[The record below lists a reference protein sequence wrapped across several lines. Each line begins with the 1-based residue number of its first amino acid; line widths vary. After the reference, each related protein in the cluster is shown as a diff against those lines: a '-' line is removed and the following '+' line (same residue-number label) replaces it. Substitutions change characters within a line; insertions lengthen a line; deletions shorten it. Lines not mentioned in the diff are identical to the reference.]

1 METAPVSYRT
11 FWVSFMQSDVTMP
24 SIFCLIRDFTS
35 KRGLRSKVA
44 MTFMIITMVFVMV
57 FPTLASAM
65 TGYTANNEAVIKFG
79 KGNQQTPFGT
89 FRQLIA
95 IIHDGSRV
103 NLTDEYMV
111 FRGSPQNQLETCGSY
126 GCLEICKSACECCV
140 LDHKKTNVELQT
152 IQIMEIQRIQIR
164 PGIEAIPMTP
174 SRCQAQRSTLLTGM
188 TRGATLHS
196 TTPQTTKPMI

>member
-1 METAPVSYRT
+1 METAPITYRT
-11 FWVSFMQSDVTMP
+11 FWASFMQSDVTMP
-24 SIFCLIRDFTS
+24 SIVRLIRDFAS
-35 KRGLRSKVA
+35 NKGLRSKVA
-44 MTFMIITMVFVMV
+44 MAFMIITMVFVMV

-79 KGNQQTPFGT
+79 KGHQQTPFGT

-126 GCLEICKSACECCV
+126 GCLEICKSTSECCMAYQV
-140 LDHKKTNVELQT
+140 KTNVWSQT
-152 IQIMEIQRIQIR
+152 TQITEVRPIQIR
-164 PGIEAIPMTP
+164 PGDEAILMIP
-174 SRCQAQRSTLLTGM
+174 SLCQAQRSTLRTGM

-196 TTPQTTKPMI
+196 TIPQTTKPMI